1 MKRKSMK
8 ITAGILATA
17 TALAPLPAFGDTD
30 IGATA
35 SESIAVETEDTGY
48 SADSITLQPGETE
61 AAVNLNWYA
70 PKGTTEAAVRFTAQD
85 GTEKTVSADVSA
97 LHAPTELK
105 ESKYKDSGKLA
116 CKATVS
122 ELDAGTEYTY
132 AVSNDGG
139 KTWSKSYTYRTPDSD
154 SFKFAFT
161 SDPQIK
167 ESGEQNGKKPADA
180 DGGWDPDPADNQTGW
195 AKMMEVIGKSG
206 ATLVVSAGDQV
217 EDQSWGKTSEYDAFF
232 APEEMSS
239 IAYAPAVGNH
249 DRHYMFADHFNM
261 PNEMAVA
268 EDGTAGG
275 QDELTQVKISFRG
288 QNGNGKNDMSLS
300 HGNYTQATEDE
311 IAKNAATNGVSPD
324 GNGKYDYTERREMET
339 EGNYYYLYNN
349 VLFVT
354 LNTGAYPGGNDDLD
368 GENDPSVVVSA
379 NAENEASGIIENFRK
394 TLSAATSEYSGKY
407 DWIMVA
413 HHKSTQTVA
422 KHAADSDIENYVD
435 AGFEKLM
442 DDFNVDFVLGG
453 HDHVYSRSYV
463 LKDGK
468 RVAERLN
475 TYNDPDGTIYLT
487 GNCCSDMQYYTPFQ
501 TVDKDDNADFP
512 VLANGQK
519 GSQAYMK
526 GASASDDEKA
536 GYLPYGN
543 QEWNQE
549 YSPSYALFDVEGDTI
564 SVKVYNLD
572 GDSQDPSSKEIDSFR
587 VTKNSDGG
595 EKSKG
600 FENSS
605 ASLKLTQAARYD
617 SGMVNA
623 DGGVMEIVDYNK
635 KTGWAYS
642 VNGQSGKLTAIP
654 MNTSKS
660 KLDASGDKIRL
671 LDGNDIDVKAIVNA
685 AGYTYGDMTSVSISP
700 DGKWLAAAV
709 QAENYADNGLAVIF
723 RCNDDGTLTF
733 ENAAEVGV
741 QPDMITFTP
750 DGTKIL
756 TANEGEP
763 REGYSSGAE
772 DPAGSVTI
780 INITETADGLEVSPR
795 NAGFEAWDSAEKRA
809 ELVSR
814 GIVLKKDAAPSL
826 DLEPEYIATTDKT
839 AYITLQEANAVAELD
854 IEKGEITNIYS
865 VGFEDYSK
873 TAVDIDKKD
882 EKYAAKTYED
892 LLGIRMPDGISFYQS
907 DGKTYLM
914 TANEGDA
921 REWGAKPDKYSNEDE
936 RNFGKERTSPTG
948 KITPENSGLTG
959 KVVFYDV
966 STADGLDSSKDYIFG
981 GRSFTIFEVNESGLK
996 EVYDSGNDFEAK
1008 TAVYLPEYFNCSND
1022 DLTVD
1027 DRSGKKGPEPETVTT
1042 GQVGSRNYAFI
1053 TLERTGGVMVY
1064 DITDSSN
1071 ISYVNY
1077 INSRD
1082 LSSDTGAD
1090 DSPEGLKFVP
1100 ASASPTGN
1108 ALLMAAC
1115 EVGGTVAVYE
1125 LEAKKSTTG
1134 GGSHS
1139 SSSGSGSA
1147 SGSGNGTGSSV
1158 SGGSGNTAGNGAVS
1172 FKDVKEGSWMEKAV
1186 NFVAEK
1192 GLFNGTAPDTFSPE
1206 KEMTRAMLMTVLARL
1221 NGADTTGNALAKGVE
1236 WAIANGVSDGR
1247 DPGAKITRE
1256 QIVTMLYRNAGK
1268 PQLSDAKAASDALAG
1283 FKDAGKVSSYALDAM
1298 KWAVANGIING
1309 TGDNTIA
1316 PKAYATRAQTAQM
1329 LMNYETAITSASSA
1343 AENSAE

>member
-8 ITAGILATA
+8 ITAGILAAA
-17 TALAPLPAFGDTD
+17 TALAPLPAFAGTDTD
-30 IGATA
+30 AAVG
-35 SESIAVETEDTGY
+35 SIAVESADTGF
-48 SADSITLQPGETE
+48 SADSITLQPGKTE

-70 PKGTTEAAVRFTAQD
+70 PDGTTEAAVRFTAPD
-85 GTEKTVSADVSA
+85 GTEKTVSAEVSA
-97 LHAPTELK
+97 LHAPTELV
-105 ESKYKDSGKLA
+105 ESKYKDTGKLA

-122 ELDAGTEYTY
+122 GLDAGIEYTY

-139 KTWSKSYTYRTPDSD
+139 KTWSRSYNYKTPEKG

-167 ESGEQNGKKPADA
+167 ENGEYNGKKPADA
-180 DGGWDPDPADNQTGW
+180 DGGWDPDPANNQTGW
-195 AKMMEVIGKSG
+195 AKMMEVIGNSG

-239 IAYAPAVGNH
+239 LAYAPAVGNH

-275 QDELTQVKISFRG
+275 QNELTQVKTSFRG

-300 HGNYTQATEDE
+300 HGNYTQATDDE

-324 GNGKYDYTERREMET
+324 ENGKYDYTERREMET

-368 GENDPSVVVSA
+368 GENDPSEVVSA

-394 TLSAATSEYSGKY
+394 TLRAATSEYSGKY

-435 AGFEKLM
+435 AGFENLM
-442 DDFNVDFVLGG
+442 DDFGVDFVLGG

-475 TYNDPDGTIYLT
+475 TYNDPEGTIYLT
-487 GNCCSDMQYYTPFQ
+487 GNCSSDMQYYTPFQ

-519 GSQAYMK
+519 GSQAYMN
-526 GASASDDEKA
+526 GASASDDEKV

-564 SVKVYNLD
+564 SVKVYDLD
-572 GDSQDPSSKEIDSFR
+572 GDSQKPSSREIDSFR

-595 EKSKG
+595 ERSKG
-600 FENSS
+600 SENNI

-654 MNTSKS
+654 MNTAKS
-660 KLDASGDKIRL
+660 KLDASGDRVKL
-671 LDGNDIDVKAIVNA
+671 LDGNDINIKAIVNA
-685 AGYTYGDMTSVSISP
+685 AGYTYGDMTSVSVSP

-733 ENAAEVGV
+733 EKAAEVGV

-763 REGYSSGAE
+763 REGYDNGAV

-780 INITETADGLEVSPR
+780 IDITDTADGLEISSR
-795 NAGFEAWDSAEKRA
+795 NAGFEAWDSAEKRT
-809 ELVSR
+809 ELTDA
-814 GIVLKKDAAPSL
+814 GIVLKKDAVPSL
-826 DLEPEYIATTDKT
+826 DLEPEYIAATDKT
-839 AYITLQEANAVAELD
+839 AYVALQEANAVGVLD
-854 IEKGEITNIYS
+854 LEKGKFSNIYS

-873 TAVDIDKKD
+873 ISVDIDKKD
-882 EKYAAKTYED
+882 GKYAAKTYED
-892 LLGIRMPDGISFYQS
+892 LLGIRMPDGISLYQAG
-907 DGKTYLM
+907 GKTYLL

-921 REWGAKPDKYSNEDE
+921 RTWGSYTNESE
-936 RNFGKERTSPTG
+936 KNFGKKKNTSPTG

-966 STADGLDSSKDYIFG
+966 STADGLDSSKDYLFG
-981 GRSFTIFEVNESGLK
+981 GRSFTMFEVTENGLK

-1008 TAVYLPEYFNCSND
+1008 TAEYLPKYFNCSND
-1022 DLTVD
+1022 GLTLD
-1027 DRSGKKGPEPETVTT
+1027 DRSGKKGPEPETVIT
-1042 GQVGSRNYAFI
+1042 GQVGSKSYAFI
-1053 TLERTGGVMVY
+1053 TLERIGGIMVY
-1064 DITDSSN
+1064 DITDPSS

-1082 LSSDTGAD
+1082 LSKDVSTD
-1090 DSPEGLKFVP
+1090 DSPEGLKFIS
-1100 ASASPTGN
+1100 ASSSPTGN
-1108 ALLMAAC
+1108 ALLIAAC

-1125 LEAKKSTTG
+1125 LEAKKNSSG
-1134 GGSHS
+1134 GGSHGS
-1139 SSSGSGSA
+1139 SNSGASADKPDDTSGS
-1147 SGSGNGTGSSV
+1147 
-1158 SGGSGNTAGNGAVS
+1158 TAGSDRIG
-1172 FKDVKEGSWMEKAV
+1172 FKDIKEGSWMEKAV
-1186 NFVAEK
+1186 NFVASK

-1221 NGADTTGNALAKGVE
+1221 NGADTTGDALAKGVE
-1236 WAIANGVSDGR
+1236 WAVAQGVSDGR

-1268 PQLSDAKAASDALAG
+1268 PQLSDAQTASDKLSA
-1283 FKDAGKVSSYALDAM
+1283 FTDAGKVSSYALDAM

-1309 TGDNTIA
+1309 MGDDTIA

-1329 LMNYETAITSASSA
+1329 LMNYESLISSA
-1343 AENSAE
+1343 NRSIK